1 MARFDFRDVGCEM
14 KITLT
19 RRAPSTPLRSARDDE
34 VEGEQRTS
42 EILKKI
48 RTLEIKTK
56 GLVETAF
63 AGDYH
68 SVFKG
73 RGMNFEEVR
82 EYQPGDEIRAI
93 DWNVTARLGDAF
105 VKKFTEERELTVML
119 IVDVSASGNFG
130 SSTQSKREL
139 AAEVACL
146 LAFSAIRNNDK
157 VGLLLFSDRV
167 ELFIPPKKGRSHT
180 LRLIREILFF
190 QPKGRG
196 TDPALALDYLNKIVT
211 RRAVVFFI
219 SDFQA
224 PDFSHTL
231 AVSGR
236 RHDFIAVHIQDE
248 REEILPNIGLI
259 TLEDAETG
267 EQIEINT
274 GERATRKGFA
284 DLVEEERTT
293 LWRTLR
299 RNNIDAISLRT
310 GQDYLPA
317 LRSFFKQRERRLAVR

>member
-1 MARFDFRDVGCEM
+1 MPRD
-14 KITLT
+14 
-19 RRAPSTPLRSARDDE
+19 PSTALRYARDD
-34 VEGEQRTS
+34 GENGRRPANGETTDKTPA

-48 RTLEIKTK
+48 RALEIKTK
-56 GLVETAF
+56 GLVQTAF

-73 RGMNFEEVR
+73 RGMNFDEVR

-93 DWNVTARLGDAF
+93 DWNVTARLGSAF

-119 IVDVSASGNFG
+119 VVDVSASGDFG
-130 SSTQSKREL
+130 SVAQSKREL

-157 VGLLLFSDRV
+157 VGLILFTDRV
-167 ELFIPPKKGRSHT
+167 ELFIPPKKGRAHT

-190 QPKGRG
+190 YPQGRR
-196 TDPALALDYLNKIVT
+196 TDAALALDYLNKIVT
-211 RRAVVFFI
+211 RRAVVFFL
-219 SDFQA
+219 SDFQTS
-224 PDFSHTL
+224 DFSREL

-236 RHDFIAVHIQDE
+236 RHDFIAIHIQDQ
-248 REEILPNIGLI
+248 REEALPNVGII

-274 GERATRKGFA
+274 A
-284 DLVEEERTT
+284 DRTT
-293 LWRTLR
+293 RARFTELAAQQRAELNRTLR
-299 RNNIDAISLRT
+299 RNNIDAVSLRT
-310 GQDYLPA
+310 GNDYLPA
-317 LRSFFKQRERRLAVR
+317 LRAFFKQRERRLAIR

>member
-1 MARFDFRDVGCEM
+1 MEERQ
-14 KITLT
+14 
-19 RRAPSTPLRSARDDE
+19 TP
-34 VEGEQRTS
+34 TH
-42 EILKKI
+42 ILKKI
-48 RTLEIKTK
+48 RVLEIKTR
-56 GLVETAF
+56 GLVEAAF

-73 RGMNFEEVR
+73 RGMNFEDVR

-93 DWNVTARLGDAF
+93 DWNVTARLGTPF

-130 SSTQSKREL
+130 STTQSKREL

-157 VGLLLFSDRV
+157 VGLLLFTDRV

-190 QPKGRG
+190 EPEGRG
-196 TDPALALDYLNKIVT
+196 TNPALALDSLNKIVT

-224 PDFSHTL
+224 PDFSKAL
-231 AVSGR
+231 SVSGR
-236 RHDFIAVHIQDE
+236 RHDFIALHVQDE
-248 REEILPNIGLI
+248 REKVLPNIGII

-274 GERATRKGFA
+274 GDRVTRTRFVDFA
-284 DLVEEERTT
+284 SEKQIEL
-293 LWRTLR
+293 LRTLR
-299 RNNIDAISLRT
+299 RNNVDTISLRT
-310 GQDYLPA
+310 GEDYLPA
-317 LRSFFKQRERRLAVR
+317 LRSFFKQRVHRLAIR